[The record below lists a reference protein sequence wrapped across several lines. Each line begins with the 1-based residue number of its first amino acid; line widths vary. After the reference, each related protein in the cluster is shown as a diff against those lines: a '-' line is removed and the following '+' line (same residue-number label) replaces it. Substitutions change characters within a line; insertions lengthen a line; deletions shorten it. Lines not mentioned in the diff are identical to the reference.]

1 MTGGRWSGQTRFLV
15 VFVGLALVGLGV
27 LTTVQFRSTAGAAAL
42 VGAGVL
48 VGLAGLSGGIINVR
62 STDREERL
70 ASAGKAQQEG
80 DAEGAYDRFVQL
92 IRGHAP
98 QAIAYHEGANAALYE
113 AAGREGQRL
122 QPVFGYFLGP
132 IAMSEAHIIVDI
144 RAGTG
149 FSIARMQATL
159 QALLVGQTASF
170 QAALVIV
177 NASPDDSI
185 LGSVRQLSTSLD
197 RPVAAVAWRIGDHS
211 DAISDAIVSLRRE
224 LRRRDHES
232 PIEVPSEILD
242 DLEPPY
248 DEPAY
253 DEQRTYEP
261 VRMPTRPAAPPPP
274 PIPHQPAQHLDD
286 DEDVLPHMTSST
298 VYGTP
303 QAEQMVEEDPVE
315 WPAPEPRR
323 RPSPA
328 PRVYDDSA
336 TWQRATDLHW
346 RGQLQEAEE
355 AYREIVDARAHALG
369 WDHPDTLTARDQH
382 ATVLRDLDRLAEALV
397 ECDEALTARVR
408 ILGENHPDTLT
419 SRSHLATIYH
429 QLGDLNRAEAEHQR
443 VLESRTS
450 VLGANHQET
459 LISRSNLAK
468 VYQDMGELDRAIDE
482 HRTVMRARAR
492 LLGPEHRDTLMSR
505 SLLASALH
513 HAGRLPDAESEH
525 RAVLG
530 SRLRLLGPVHLD
542 TAVSRHRLAS
552 VLHDLG
558 RLDEAITEYRAAQAV
573 YAELLG
579 ASSPFAR
586 AAASDLALAERAL
599 RGAQTRY

>member
-1 MTGGRWSGQTRFLV
+1 MTGGRWSSQTRFTV
-15 VFVGLALVGLGV
+15 VLVGLALVALGV

-42 VGAGVL
+42 VAAGVL
-48 VGLAGLSGGIINVR
+48 VGLAGLSGGAIVVR
-62 STDREERL
+62 SGDREERL

-113 AAGREGQRL
+113 AAGREGQKL

-132 IAMSEAHIIVDI
+132 IAMSELHIMVDI

-149 FSIARMQATL
+149 FSISRMQTTY
-159 QALLVGQTASF
+159 QALLVGATAPF
-170 QAALVIV
+170 RAALVIV
-177 NASPDDSI
+177 NAAPDESI
-185 LGSVRQLSTSLD
+185 LSSVRQLGTLLD
-197 RPVAAVAWRIGDHS
+197 RPVAAVAWRLGDHS
-211 DAISDAIVSLRRE
+211 DGISDAIVSLKRE
-224 LRRRDHES
+224 LRRRGMES
-232 PIEVPSEILD
+232 PLEVPSFVEED
-242 DLEPPY
+242 DPVV
-248 DEPAY
+248 
-253 DEQRTYEP
+253 EP
-261 VRMPTRPAAPPPP
+261 VRIPTRPAAT
-274 PIPHQPAQHLDD
+274 IPHQQSAGHLDD
-286 DEDVLPHMTSST
+286 DDEPAYATSST
-298 VYGTP
+298 VYGDP
-303 QAEQMVEEDPVE
+303 EPDPVE

-336 TWQRATDLHW
+336 GWQRATDLHW

-397 ECDEALTARVR
+397 ECDEVLTARMR
-408 ILGENHPDTLT
+408 ILGEDHPDTLT

-429 QLGDLNRAEAEHQR
+429 QLGDLTRSETEHQR
-443 VLESRTS
+443 VLEARTR
-450 VLGANHQET
+450 VLGTNHQET

-468 VYQDMGELDRAIDE
+468 VYQDMGELDRAIAE
-482 HRTVMRARAR
+482 HDTVMRARAR
-492 LLGPEHRDTLMSR
+492 LLGSEHRDTLMSR

-513 HAGRLPDAESEH
+513 HAGRLAEAEAEH

-573 YAELLG
+573 YAQLLG
-579 ASSPFAR
+579 SSSPFAR

-599 RGAQTRY
+599 RGAQGSHHY

>member
-27 LTTVQFRSTAGAAAL
+27 LTTVAFRSTAGAAAL

-48 VGLAGLSGGIINVR
+48 VGLAGLSGGAIVVR
-62 STDREERL
+62 SADREERM
-70 ASAGKAQQEG
+70 ASAGRAQQDG

-113 AAGREGQRL
+113 AAGREGQKL

-132 IAMSEAHIIVDI
+132 IAMSEAHIIVDV

-149 FSIARMQATL
+149 FSMARMQATL
-159 QALLVGQTASF
+159 QALLVGPTAAF

-177 NASPDDSI
+177 NAAPDDSI
-185 LGSVRQLSTSLD
+185 LSSVRQLSTALD
-197 RPVAAVAWRIGDHS
+197 RPVAAVAWRLGDQS
-211 DAISDAIVSLRRE
+211 DAISEAIVSLRRE
-224 LRRRDHES
+224 LRRRNHES
-232 PIEVPSEILD
+232 PIEVPAEVFD
-242 DLEPPY
+242 EHEP
-248 DEPAY
+248 DV
-253 DEQRTYEP
+253 YEP
-261 VRMPTRPAAPPPP
+261 MRFPTHPAPPPP
-274 PIPHQPAQHLDD
+274 PIPQQQPQRMDD
-286 DEDVLPHMTSST
+286 DVFPHVMSST
-298 VYGTP
+298 VYGAP
-303 QAEQMVEEDPVE
+303 AAVEPDPVE
-315 WPAPEPRR
+315 WTAPETRH
-323 RPSPA
+323 RPSHPS
-328 PRVYDDSA
+328 PVYDDSA
-336 TWQRATDLHW
+336 GWQRATDLHW

-397 ECDEALTARVR
+397 ECDEALTSRVR
-408 ILGENHPDTLT
+408 ILGEDHPDTLT

-429 QLGDLNRAEAEHQR
+429 QLGDLTRAEAEHQR
-443 VLESRTS
+443 VLEARTR

-482 HRTVMRARAR
+482 HGTVMRARTH
-492 LLGPEHRDTLMSR
+492 LLGAEHRDTLMSR

-513 HAGRLPDAESEH
+513 HAGRLPDAEAEH
-525 RAVLG
+525 RAVLS

-573 YAELLG
+573 YAQLLG

-599 RGAQTRY
+599 RGAQGSHRY

>member
-15 VFVGLALVGLGV
+15 VFVGLALVALGV

-48 VGLAGLSGGIINVR
+48 VGLAGLSGGAIVLR
-62 STDREERL
+62 SGDREERL
-70 ASAGKAQQEG
+70 ASAGRAQQDG

-92 IRGHAP
+92 IRGQAP

-113 AAGREGQRL
+113 AAGREGQKL

-159 QALLVGQTASF
+159 QALLVGPTAAF

-185 LGSVRQLSTSLD
+185 LSSVRQLSTALD
-197 RPVAAVAWRIGDHS
+197 RPVTAVAWRIGDHS

-232 PIEVPSEILD
+232 PIEVPAEVL
-242 DLEPPY
+242 
-248 DEPAY
+248 DEP
-253 DEQRTYEP
+253 DVFEP
-261 VRMPTRPAAPPPP
+261 VRIPSRPAAPPQPAPPPPP
-274 PIPHQPAQHLDD
+274 PISIPVQQPARM
-286 DEDVLPHMTSST
+286 DEDVYPHMTSST
-298 VYGTP
+298 VYGSSMADDFDDEP
-303 QAEQMVEEDPVE
+303 DPVE

-328 PRVYDDSA
+328 PRLYDDSA

-397 ECDEALTARVR
+397 ECDEALTARVH
-408 ILGENHPDTLT
+408 ILGEDHPDTLT

-443 VLESRTS
+443 VLESRTH
-450 VLGANHQET
+450 VLGTNHQET

-468 VYQDMGELDRAIDE
+468 VYQDMGELDRAIEE
-482 HRTVMRARAR
+482 HRTVMRARAQ

-513 HAGRLPDAESEH
+513 HAGRLLDAEAEH

-530 SRLRLLGPVHLD
+530 SRLHLLGPVHLD

-558 RLDEAITEYRAAQAV
+558 RLDEAITEYRAAQTV

-579 ASSPFAR
+579 ATSPFAR

-599 RGAQTRY
+599 RGAQGSHRY

>member
-1 MTGGRWSGQTRFLV
+1 V
-15 VFVGLALVGLGV
+15 
-27 LTTVQFRSTAGAAAL
+27 
-42 VGAGVL
+42 
-48 VGLAGLSGGIINVR
+48 VR
-62 STDREERL
+62 SGDREERL
-70 ASAGKAQQEG
+70 ASAGRAQQDG

-113 AAGREGQRL
+113 AAGREGQKL

-132 IAMSEAHIIVDI
+132 IAMSEAHIIVDV

-159 QALLVGQTASF
+159 QALLVGPTAAF

-177 NASPDDSI
+177 NAAPDDSI
-185 LGSVRQLSTSLD
+185 LSSVRQLSTALD
-197 RPVAAVAWRIGDHS
+197 RPVTAVGWRLGDPS

-224 LRRRDHES
+224 LRRRGQES
-232 PIEVPSEILD
+232 PIDVPMEILD
-242 DLEPPY
+242 EPDPF
-248 DEPAY
+248 
-253 DEQRTYEP
+253 EP
-261 VRMPTRPAAPPPP
+261 VRIPTRPVPPPQPAPPPPP
-274 PIPHQPAQHLDD
+274 PIPQQQSARMDD
-286 DEDVLPHMTSST
+286 DVYPHVTSST
-298 VYGTP
+298 VYGSAA
-303 QAEQMVEEDPVE
+303 AEHPEPEPDPVE

-397 ECDEALTARVR
+397 ECDEALTARMR
-408 ILGENHPDTLT
+408 ILGDDHPDTLT

-429 QLGDLNRAEAEHQR
+429 QLGDLTRAEAEHQR
-443 VLESRTS
+443 VLESRGR

-482 HRTVMRARAR
+482 HGTVMRARAR

-558 RLDEAITEYRAAQAV
+558 RLDEAITEYRAAQSV

-599 RGAQTRY
+599 RGAQGSHRY

>member
-48 VGLAGLSGGIINVR
+48 VGLAGLSGGAIVVR
-62 STDREERL
+62 SADREERM
-70 ASAGKAQQEG
+70 ASAGRAQQEG

-113 AAGREGQRL
+113 AAGREGQKL
-122 QPVFGYFLGP
+122 QPVFGFFLGP
-132 IAMSEAHIIVDI
+132 IAMSEAHIIVDV

-149 FSIARMQATL
+149 FSMARMQATL
-159 QALLVGQTASF
+159 QALLVGPTAAF
-170 QAALVIV
+170 RAALVIV
-177 NASPDDSI
+177 NAAPDDSI
-185 LGSVRQLSTSLD
+185 LSSVRQLSTSLD
-197 RPVAAVAWRIGDHS
+197 RPVLAVAWRLGDHS
-211 DAISDAIVSLRRE
+211 DAISEAIVSLRRE

-232 PIEVPSEILD
+232 PIEVPAEVFD
-242 DLEPPY
+242 EHEP
-248 DEPAY
+248 DV
-253 DEQRTYEP
+253 YEP
-261 VRMPTRPAAPPPP
+261 MRFPARPATNPAPAPP
-274 PIPHQPAQHLDD
+274 PIPHQQPQRMDD
-286 DEDVLPHMTSST
+286 DVFPHVTSSN

-303 QAEQMVEEDPVE
+303 AAEEPDPVE
-315 WPAPEPRR
+315 WPAPESRQ
-323 RPSPA
+323 RPSHPS
-328 PRVYDDSA
+328 PVYDDSA
-336 TWQRATDLHW
+336 SWQRATDLHW

-397 ECDEALTARVR
+397 ECDEALTARVL
-408 ILGENHPDTLT
+408 ILGEDHPDTLT

-429 QLGDLNRAEAEHQR
+429 QLGDLTRAETEHQR
-443 VLESRTS
+443 VLESRTR

-482 HRTVMRARAR
+482 HGTVMRARSR
-492 LLGPEHRDTLMSR
+492 LLGAEHRDTLMSR

-513 HAGRLPDAESEH
+513 HAGRLPEAEAEH

-573 YAELLG
+573 YAQLLG

-586 AAASDLALAERAL
+586 AAASDLALAERAM
-599 RGAQTRY
+599 RGAQGSHRY